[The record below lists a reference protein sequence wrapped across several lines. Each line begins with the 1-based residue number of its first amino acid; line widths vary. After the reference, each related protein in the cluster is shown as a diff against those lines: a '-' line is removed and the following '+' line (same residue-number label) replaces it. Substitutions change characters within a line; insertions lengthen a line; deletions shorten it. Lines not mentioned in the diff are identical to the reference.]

1 MSEFDRECVIIV
13 DEMSVEAGT
22 QYDPSAKKIIGN
34 VTFPSQTT
42 KLAQNGMAIMLDGIA
57 TKWKQV
63 VAYEFSGS
71 KENTE
76 YGVKLKQLVCEI
88 IIINQNNESLCKHL
102 TLNTSSEHPVQ
113 NLTCWSW
120 PKKLYFFADVPHLF
134 KNITQSL
141 INNSSIILP
150 DEVLLKHR
158 LSSN

>member
-34 VTFPSQTT
+34 VTFLSQTT
-42 KLAQNGMAIMLDGIA
+42 KLAQNGMAIMLAGIA

-76 YGVKLKQLVCEI
+76 YGVKLKQIVCEI
-88 IIINQNNESLCKHL
+88 IICS
-102 TLNTSSEHPVQ
+102 
-113 NLTCWSW
+113 
-120 PKKLYFFADVPHLF
+120 
-134 KNITQSL
+134 
-141 INNSSIILP
+141 
-150 DEVLLKHR
+150 
-158 LSSN
+158 